1 MKIQI
6 KIINN
11 ENTGNKIKKEE
22 NQKKKIKK

>member
-22 NQKKKIKK
+22 NQKKKIKI